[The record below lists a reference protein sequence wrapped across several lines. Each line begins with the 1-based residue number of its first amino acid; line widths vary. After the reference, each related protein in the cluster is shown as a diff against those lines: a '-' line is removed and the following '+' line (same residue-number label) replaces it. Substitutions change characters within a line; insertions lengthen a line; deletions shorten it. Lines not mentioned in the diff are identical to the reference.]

1 MALEFLNPLDRV
13 IETKVSPHA
22 RCLRTSFTEKLK
34 DAFLIFAGDWRNLVD
49 HLNHPDSKLF
59 LPKHIGLL
67 DLLTLGIPAAFFI
80 FTLSG
85 IKSKNLLVKGL
96 AIFLGILNLPLLLA
110 RFLVA
115 AVLAFNPLSLFIIG
129 MVHLASQYLAGG
141 AALKNKV
148 VTFIK
153 KMTENENNTFT
164 TNREYPMNGK
174 DQIDK
179 FREYNDDQLAIDS
192 LNVMLSDRRTAI
204 HFAMPSRDRDKLI
217 SFVWHTPSVFYKN
230 SNNNADR
237 EEFEKALL
245 KLNCGGITNEIEALN
260 DNDDESPKRLLNLI
274 EPPRLT

>member
-1 MALEFLNPLDRV
+1 MNAFSSKNPL
-13 IETKVSPHA
+13 I
-22 RCLRTSFTEKLK
+22 
-34 DAFLIFAGDWRNLVD
+34 
-49 HLNHPDSKLF
+49 
-59 LPKHIGLL
+59 IGL
-67 DLLTLGIPAAFFI
+67 G
-80 FTLSG
+80 
-85 IKSKNLLVKGL
+85 
-96 AIFLGILNLPLLLA
+96 IFLLILNLPLLLA

-153 KMTENENNTFT
+153 KLTENEDNTFT

-192 LNVMLSDRRTAI
+192 LNVMLSDGHKAI
-204 HFAMPSRDRDKLI
+204 HFAMPSRDGVKLI
-217 SFVWHTPSVFYKN
+217 SFVWHIPSVFYT
-230 SNNNADR
+230 NNDKNADR

-260 DNDDESPKRLLNLI
+260 DNESPKTLLNLI
-274 EPPRLT
+274 ESPRPT